1 MTFADVAYVRV
12 LQADLTRLTEFADH
26 SFDVVRSDITLQHVD
41 LDAALKEIA
50 RILKPGGRLVALEGS
65 AAGFYAKDEFVRS
78 TYSRVIPA
86 TPNGG
91 TGVQLYF
98 KVRPPTM
105 GFQNTVGTVTVV
117 SPSSQVTEHGLSM
130 RSFEPFPIVNTGASV
145 ARADPGWV
153 KLKGVGAML
162 VAKNVLSAEEAA
174 EYERR
179 YIAAAETQQI
189 LTLGFIF
196 ILVAQKQ

>member
-1 MTFADVAYVRV
+1 
-12 LQADLTRLTEFADH
+12 
-26 SFDVVRSDITLQHVD
+26 
-41 LDAALKEIA
+41 
-50 RILKPGGRLVALEGS
+50 
-65 AAGFYAKDEFVRS
+65 
-78 TYSRVIPA
+78 
-86 TPNGG
+86 
-91 TGVQLYF
+91 
-98 KVRPPTM
+98 
-105 GFQNTVGTVTVV
+105 
-117 SPSSQVTEHGLSM
+117 M